1 MHALSRADAVRATLC
16 ASIMSNALR
25 IAAIDALLPQTQ
37 CGKCGHP
44 GCQPYAEGIAAGEA
58 INKCPPGGT
67 ATLHALAD
75 LLQVPELPLALPATP
90 AQIAVIREA
99 ECIGCTKCIQA
110 CPVDAIIG
118 AAKLMHTVISDE
130 CSGCELCIAPCP
142 VDCIDLITLAAPQ
155 ATIQRERADQFR
167 ARHQARLSRLA
178 REDAHRR
185 AARTTPITRT
195 RSEASVTSAPATDD
209 NQAERLKR
217 LKIEAAMAKVA
228 YEKIRKQVAMHPDS
242 PFAAQLDALQ
252 SASERATAA
261 LQAAQNETSSTTT
274 VAAATDEGALKR
286 AKIDAAMSRAQ
297 LQKALKAFGEAPD
310 EPQKQQL
317 DTLRQAADKAQRRL
331 AELLPDTTG
340 EASGAGGEQALKQ
353 AKIEVASRRAALQSG
368 ERRGVDD
375 AMLSILRTDYAAAQ
389 QALHDAEQQCG
400 KPAPQRV
407 LVDRPGV
414 SAELRQLKTDLA
426 YARADL
432 SKLQR
437 STHTDEHT
445 LNAAL
450 ERLATAERRL
460 QAHTSAT

>member
-1 MHALSRADAVRATLC
+1 
-16 ASIMSNALR
+16 MSNALR

-67 ATLHALAD
+67 ATIHALAN
-75 LLQVPELPLALPATP
+75 LLQVPELPLALPTTP
-90 AQIAVIREA
+90 AQLAVIREA

-110 CPVDAIIG
+110 CPVDAIVG

-130 CSGCELCIAPCP
+130 CTGCELCIAPCP

-167 ARHQARLSRLA
+167 ARHQARLARLA
-178 REDAHRR
+178 RDDARRR
-185 AARTTPITRT
+185 AARSTPVVRPEPEAAVTRT
-195 RSEASVTSAPATDD
+195 ANDGDQTA
-209 NQAERLKR
+209 RLKR
-217 LKIEAAMAKVA
+217 LKIDASMAKVA
-228 YEKIRKQVAMHPDS
+228 YEKIRKQVALHPDS

-252 SASERATAA
+252 SASEQAAAA
-261 LQAAQNETSSTTT
+261 LQAAQHDSPSTVAVA
-274 VAAATDEGALKR
+274 VAAASDDGALKQ

-297 LQKALKAFGEAPD
+297 LQKALKAFGETPD
-310 EPQKQQL
+310 EPQRLQL
-317 DTLRQAADKAQRRL
+317 DTLRQAAEQAQRQLDR
-331 AELLPDTTG
+331 LLPDT
-340 EASGAGGEQALKQ
+340 SGKTPSAGEQALKQ
-353 AKIEVASRRAALQSG
+353 AKIEVTNRRAALQSG

-375 AMLSILRTDYAAAQ
+375 VQLSTLQADYAAAQ
-389 QALHDAEQQCG
+389 QALHDAEQHCG

-407 LVDRPGV
+407 LVDKAGV

-426 YARADL
+426 YARAAV

-437 STHTDEHT
+437 SANTESDT
-445 LNAAL
+445 LNAAI
-450 ERLATAERRL
+450 ERLAVAERRL
-460 QAHTSAT
+460 QAHISAT

>member
-1 MHALSRADAVRATLC
+1 
-16 ASIMSNALR
+16 MSNALR

-67 ATLHALAD
+67 ATIHALAD

-90 AQIAVIREA
+90 AQIAVIRED

-110 CPVDAIIG
+110 CPVDAIVG
-118 AAKLMHTVISDE
+118 AAKLMHTVITDE

-142 VDCIDLITLAAPQ
+142 VDCIDLITLSAPQ

-178 REDAHRR
+178 REDARRR
-185 AARTTPITRT
+185 AARSTPITRP
-195 RSEASVTSAPATDD
+195 RSAAVVTSVPATDD
-209 NQAERLKR
+209 NQAARLKR

-252 SASERATAA
+252 SASERAAAA
-261 LQAAQNETSSTTT
+261 LQAAQNETPSTVT
-274 VAAATDEGALKR
+274 ASAATDEGALKR

-310 EPQKQQL
+310 EPQRQQL

-331 AELLPDTTG
+331 AELLPDTAG
-340 EASGAGGEQALKQ
+340 EAPSAGEQALKQ
-353 AKIEVASRRAALQSG
+353 AKIKVASRRAALQSG
-368 ERRGVDD
+368 ERRGVDG
-375 AMLSILRTDYAAAQ
+375 AMLSILRADYAAAQ

-400 KPAPQRV
+400 KPAPQRI

-437 STHTDEHT
+437 NAHTDEHT